1 MIDYES
7 HQPNKNH
14 TAMKKTFVWREGLA
28 PVNLFLSWGNDQIG
42 WGFYIYLF
50 GYRLSW
56 FKK

>member
-1 MIDYES
+1 MS
-7 HQPNKNH
+7 HQPNRNH